1 MAQHMPAGSTDN
13 KSAAMQ
19 SKTQRRSYGALPTS
33 ACISKS
39 TERALMEQGRGPHPT
54 APRGNSPNDLLDLD
68 YADLEE
74 QEGNMWQEE
83 DVWQRPSS
91 AQQRSAVNMNQSTNQ
106 RRGSLDIT
114 HGTDAALQ
122 HPPLHH
128 TVERQ
133 HHVGPLYA
141 QPGQTQQGRS
151 QQDLTAQTQAQ
162 PRLQQAQQPALQSQ
176 HQQAHPQ
183 QAAEAAGDHNR
194 AGDHMQTSG
203 LIVVS
208 HPSASVTG
216 ESCQVA
222 IRQQSGASPRRP
234 GPIQTSVGLMTLLNQ
249 QSAAE
254 QGMVAC
260 LDQPVP
266 LQLAPQ
272 RNADSAAAP
281 SHTEQSD
288 RELALRLQEEEDAVQ
303 RQRQQIVPGRLLPK
317 SNSRKPTGT
326 IRAFFKKA

>member
-1 MAQHMPAGSTDN
+1 
-13 KSAAMQ
+13 
-19 SKTQRRSYGALPTS
+19 
-33 ACISKS
+33 
-39 TERALMEQGRGPHPT
+39 MEQGRGPHPT
-54 APRGNSPNDLLDLD
+54 APRGNSPNDLLDDLD

-74 QEGNMWQEE
+74 QEGNTWQDE

-106 RRGSLDIT
+106 RHGSLDIT

-122 HPPLHH
+122 QFPLHH

-133 HHVGPLYA
+133 HHVGQLYA
-141 QPGQTQQGRS
+141 QQGQTQQGRS
-151 QQDLTAQTQAQ
+151 QQDVTAQTQEQ
-162 PRLQQAQQPALQSQ
+162 PRLQQAQQLALQSQ
-176 HQQAHPQ
+176 HHQTHP

-194 AGDHMQTSG
+194 AGDHMQTAG

-208 HPSASVTG
+208 QPSASVTG
-216 ESCQVA
+216 ESCEIA
-222 IRQQSGASPRRP
+222 MHQQSGASPRRP
-234 GPIQTSVGLMTLLNQ
+234 GLIQTSVGLMTLLNQ

-254 QGMVAC
+254 QGMFAC

-272 RNADSAAAP
+272 QNADSAAAP

-303 RQRQQIVPGRLLPK
+303 RQQQQIVPGRLLPK

-326 IRAFFKKA
+326 IHAFFKKA

>member
-1 MAQHMPAGSTDN
+1 
-13 KSAAMQ
+13 
-19 SKTQRRSYGALPTS
+19 
-33 ACISKS
+33 
-39 TERALMEQGRGPHPT
+39 MEQGRRPHPM
-54 APRGNSPNDLLDLD
+54 ASKGNSPNDLLDDLD

-74 QEGNMWQEE
+74 QEGNTWQEE

-91 AQQRSAVNMNQSTNQ
+91 AQQRSAVNTNQSTSQ
-106 RRGSLDIT
+106 RHGSLDIT
-114 HGTDAALQ
+114 HGTGAALQ

-133 HHVGPLYA
+133 HHVGQLYA
-141 QPGQTQQGRS
+141 QQGQTQQGRS

-162 PRLQQAQQPALQSQ
+162 PQLQQAQQSALQSQ

-194 AGDHMQTSG
+194 AGDHMQASR
-203 LIVVS
+203 LIMVS

-222 IRQQSGASPRRP
+222 MHQQSGASPRRP
-234 GPIQTSVGLMTLLNQ
+234 GPIQTSVGFMTLLNQ
-249 QSAAE
+249 QAAE

-272 RNADSAAAP
+272 QNADSAAAP

-303 RQRQQIVPGRLLPK
+303 RQQQQIVPGRLLPK

-326 IRAFFKKA
+326 IHAFFKKA